1 MRVLLK
7 NPDVMI
13 FDEPTSALD
22 KEAKKRFLSNL
33 KKQKKGRIILAV
45 THDRELISLSDQV
58 IELMEFE

>member
-1 MRVLLK
+1 
-7 NPDVMI
+7 MI

-22 KEAKKRFLSNL
+22 KEAKKRFLSYL

>member
-7 NPDVMI
+7 NSDVMI

-22 KEAKKRFLSNL
+22 KEAKKRFLSYL

>member
-22 KEAKKRFLSNL
+22 KEAKKRFLSYL

-45 THDRELISLSDQV
+45 THDRELISFSDQV